1 MSIVAGGMN
10 SLEWFMRFGDVPGIE
25 YPVPAGVDPRK
36 LKGYGL
42 MPKIRRREDL
52 PPSLMWDSDGDGYGS
67 SASPAHERAF
77 IDLRERSVE
86 FIRRNLVEALEL
98 PGIVTDYHFAI
109 QTACEEL
116 WRRRLDNPQYLTEL
130 ERWCRLDLAL
140 LKARP
145 HEFQYERDGE
155 LSYYLIRAFGYL
167 RSLYEKE
174 GALLE
179 ALEVA
184 EEESRFNPNEKQLGE
199 LRERVRAEAED

>member
-1 MSIVAGGMN
+1 M
-10 SLEWFMRFGDVPGIE
+10 EWFMRFGDVPGIE

-52 PPSLMWDSDGDGYGS
+52 PPSLMWDSDGDGYGD

-77 IDLRERSVE
+77 MDLREKSVKV
-86 FIRRNLVEALEL
+86 IRRNLVEALEL

-109 QTACEEL
+109 QSACEEL
-116 WRRRLDNPQYLTEL
+116 WRRRLENPQYLTEL
-130 ERWCRLDLAL
+130 EIWCRLDLAL

-179 ALEVA
+179 ALEIA
-184 EEESRFNPNEKQLGE
+184 EEESRFNPNEKQLE
-199 LRERVRAEAED
+199 QLRERVRAEAED